1 MIDLCLALYDKSYNL
16 AKVVKL
22 DVKTKVCTAYP
33 LGEHPLCFAQHLA
46 AFLM

>member
-33 LGEHPLCFAQHLA
+33 FGAEHSLRP
-46 AFLM
+46 